1 MQLVRR
7 ISQSFF
13 LIFFTYLFFK
23 ATFPYDAVIPSD
35 IFLRSDPLVA
45 ITTIIMS
52 TEFLI
57 GTFIIAFIFIILT
70 VFLGRVFCGWV
81 CPMGTVIDFSDR
93 ITTRARK
100 WKNDAGRSYRVWKYS
115 ILILVLFAAILSVQ
129 LIWFMDPIALITRTF
144 TLTIYPVFSFFVES
158 IFNLLIKLGW
168 FEDTVFSL
176 YDSFRGSIIPL
187 EPLHFQQSVAV
198 VLMFGGI
205 LGLGLLTKR
214 FWCRYL
220 CPLGALY
227 ALLSKFRIL
236 KRSVNDN
243 CIDCGRCYR
252 NCKMD
257 AITEDF
263 RSYSRFECI
272 ECMNCVNIC
281 PTDAFEYS
289 LKAERSPIKTD
300 VSKRRF
306 VFSGLAGLMA
316 VGITKTAFMDKNNV
330 DIAIRPPG
338 ALEEDKFLDRCIRCQ
353 ECVKICSTTGRY
365 LQPALLESG
374 WEGIWTPIADP
385 RSGYCE
391 YDCVLCGKVCPTGAI
406 HSLTV
411 EQKKKLPLGT
421 ARFNKSRCIP
431 WYRNDDCIVCEEHCP
446 VSDKAIKFE
455 VKEVTK
461 PDGTVKNVKY
471 PYVEEDLCIGCGICV
486 TKCPLSGEAG
496 VFLTGDRQERWIE
509 I

>member
-1 MQLVRR
+1 MQLARR

-13 LIFFTYLFFK
+13 LIFFIYLFFK

-81 CPMGTVIDFSDR
+81 CPLGTVIDFSDR
-93 ITTRARK
+93 ITAKARK

-205 LGLGLLTKR
+205 LGLGLLAKR

-220 CPLGALY
+220 CPLGAFY

-338 ALEEDKFLDRCIRCQ
+338 ALEEDEFLDRCIRCQ

-421 ARFNKSRCIP
+421 ARFNK
-431 WYRNDDCIVCEEHCP
+431 
-446 VSDKAIKFE
+446 
-455 VKEVTK
+455 
-461 PDGTVKNVKY
+461 
-471 PYVEEDLCIGCGICV
+471 
-486 TKCPLSGEAG
+486 
-496 VFLTGDRQERWIE
+496 
-509 I
+509 